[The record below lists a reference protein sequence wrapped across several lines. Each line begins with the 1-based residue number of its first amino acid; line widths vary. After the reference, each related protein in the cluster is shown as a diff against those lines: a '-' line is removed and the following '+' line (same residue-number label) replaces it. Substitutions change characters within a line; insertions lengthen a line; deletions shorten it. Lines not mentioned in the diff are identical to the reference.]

1 MNRHTEDACLPASKA
16 IGPNHSEKHSFV
28 PPHKDLP
35 GANNSN
41 DSGKGTTFISNIQ

>member
-16 IGPNHSEKHSFV
+16 IGPNHSEKHIKS
-28 PPHKDLP
+28 HKDLP